1 MYMTILGGVFLGL
14 AFFLTSGFVFEEK
27 VEVLSS
33 PVNEDIKVSSTENVV
48 INRWI
53 YDPKTGQME
62 VIIDTGHLKNEYD
75 TIDFEAFQRSDGS
88 EVDTEVVFQYEDHY
102 VVRLEGLSPDYT
114 QVALDLIGTK
124 EVPEEEEAEEEQS
137 GRSILR
143 TLYADYREVE
153 EASIEERESGEYIS
167 YTTDLIIEGIRENIQ
182 TVEEDIKDLKA
193 DSEDAEER
201 IASLREDKVYQT
213 DEEKLQ
219 TDNDINALEVKKNET
234 AKEIERLK
242 MDLERFDDKIQK
254 TEQRE
259 REQLLETTD

>member
-102 VVRLEGLSPDYT
+102 VVRLEGLSTDYT

-193 DSEDAEER
+193 DSKDAEER

>member
-193 DSEDAEER
+193 DSKDAEER